1 MQRRRLG
8 EDDMSHEENEA
19 PRRERRRSD
28 RRRTYNR
35 RQDDQEIS
43 PPYFE
48 VFERI
53 AVALEGIETALRG
66 ST

>member
-1 MQRRRLG
+1 VG
-8 EDDMSHEENEA
+8 
-19 PRRERRRSD
+19 D

-35 RQDDQEIS
+35 RQDDREIS

-53 AVALEGIETALRG
+53 AVALEQINASLNRTALKLPDTEARAPAE
-66 ST
+66 SR